1 MMTNPDCLFM
11 EEALRLASLGF
22 ENDEVP
28 VGAVVVLDG
37 RIVGRGWNQRLG
49 THDPTAHA
57 EVVALRMA
65 TGSLKN
71 YRLPKATLYVT
82 LEPCFMCFGSMIES
96 RVERLVFAAREPRS
110 GVTGSLYD
118 LHNDPRIHHRIIV
131 ESGVMEKESRALLQ
145 TFFKN
150 RRGEEKAGF

>member
-1 MMTNPDCLFM
+1 MTSSPDRLFM
-11 EEALRLASLGF
+11 EEALRLARRGG
-22 ENDEVP
+22 EDDEVP
-28 VGAVVVLDG
+28 VGAVVVLG
-37 RIVGRGWNQRLG
+37 GKIIGRGWNQGLG

-65 TGSLKN
+65 AGSLRN
-71 YRLPKATLYVT
+71 YRLPGSTLYVT
-82 LEPCFMCFGSMIES
+82 LEPCFMCFGTMIES

-118 LHNDPRIHHRIIV
+118 LHHDPRIHHRIIV
-131 ESGVMEKESRALLQ
+131 ESGVMEAESRALLK